1 MNNEIKL
8 ELIGPNHTFAYLMLS
23 GRYHHE
29 NGHSDDIQNIPRDKA
44 LIDNNPKT
52 LSVDINA

>member
-29 NGHSDDIQNIPRDKA
+29 NGHSDDI
-44 LIDNNPKT
+44 
-52 LSVDINA
+52 